1 MATTGVFRQTA
12 DVRAGQ
18 YMGTQARDKGRGEPG
33 SKEQLERY
41 YGRSE
46 HQPFVNPYH
55 GRPVIDQTL
64 GDQFGEPRYEL
75 DVGLQVKNII
85 MADAEQPWMTIIM
98 PLQNTDA
105 LTITGTEWYY
115 NRRLPRPTPYHAP
128 SPYVTEE
135 YRKFYGQVQRYGES
149 IRMESD
155 FYHTEAGMQNF
166 ILKLT
171 GIASDMIEGIR
182 FDVLREMIRAIEEF
196 KRYYAVHTYTEN
208 PSKDIMS
215 RVALFAALN
224 KAPTKENQLGVTI
237 ERLERALHDV
247 VPGPYEVIVPPE
259 WGIFIHM
266 INQTPAPQ
274 PYVIM
279 SDVFVENGPSPK
291 GIIGRNRY
299 WEYPDVVVE
308 TGAPRL
314 RLLDRKTIVAE
325 YYRNQF
331 KDRGSDLC
339 VKLTGLLASDKDP
352 DRMRNIVVYSADE
365 NKYIEVHLEDMV
377 RASCVVPDYYK
388 TGSVGDRR
396 GHGSKYRQLKDMYN
410 EMGYKGSDA
419 KKYFHPSGDVPGGL
433 YGKRGDHHGISG
445 SIRRAPLFLQFEPKE
460 IAKSHIRKVKY
471 SGESDGNVQDV
482 KDHMNQGQVLCARAM
497 RSFVTGLGATYSNG
511 MSLLE
516 ELANAPINDAW
527 VAAFVSENIH
537 NSLNF
542 NDDGGLEFPTNV
554 DVDNALIE
562 RWGDFKSFRMGKQ
575 LATESG
581 GHYILP
587 TIDTG
592 LKLPPGCDCA
602 VGLYSIKALTNETA
616 YNNETLQKIKDHIDV
631 MLTMVK
637 ACNMLPECELTNPAN
652 RNPWVRTD
660 DPVLGAFDFAYNN
673 GFRQFHPPMFVGVP
687 TRITEVNDEGLPGEN
702 VEVLSG
708 DDQESEGIF
717 DTENEDDTDVLEFS
731 AAGIPKGSVT
741 ILGLGEDVN
750 VMYVRTSLAFTPG
763 IRASLSKKTTT
774 GVREGNKETQYKTA
788 LDVPGSTST
797 MSFPAPEEEIT
808 YEELRAD
815 PEIFS
820 KIRYNVEGDI
830 SELSRSRSELTP
842 MVSGKP
848 KEFHHYSYNMIYGAT
863 SGMSRSGELPRAS
876 IGSSSSSSSTR
887 RSSSTTRRR
896 RGVGSLI
903 GSSTSRRG
911 RRREIPS
918 LSDAIDEEVA
928 SIGAEEG
935 EDYEPTRPGPTSRVG
950 RLGNEKSKVRLPGG
964 ALRYREGYR
973 MMNRFNG
980 SNFVRKMKKIS
991 AKNGDPSAFFAI
1003 ACMMSRQDRVEDLIK
1018 LVENGLHVAFDFL
1031 LFRLVELHMES
1042 AILCKAGLGVTV
1054 VNNSDYKNAETVST
1068 KTYHGHLTVHYG
1080 AKVTKRDWQLMLE
1093 DLRCNGYIQG
1103 KGSGFIMNPGD
1114 LLRSSRSTGSR
1125 NKSFICYA
1133 QPIAS
1138 PELPP
1143 MLSMS
1148 GQWEMPDVVPQNL
1161 PESGR
1166 LYHGCDWYNK
1176 LWGWHDTMVREREKQ
1191 TYFRTKGNV
1200 WPQVA
1205 FRGWHQVYSLNN
1217 GRFQIE
1223 SYGEGHLAGSD
1234 YPGAIH
1240 VLNGDS
1246 SWFNPPPMTDIEMI

>member
-1 MATTGVFRQTA
+1 
-12 DVRAGQ
+12 
-18 YMGTQARDKGRGEPG
+18 MGTQARDKGRGEPG

-196 KRYYAVHTYTEN
+196 KRYYASHTYTEN

-266 INQTPAPQ
+266 VNQTPAPQ

-352 DRMRNIVVYSADE
+352 DRMRNVVVYSADE
-365 NKYIEVHLEDMV
+365 NKFIEVHLEDMV
-377 RASCVVPDYYK
+377 RSSCVVPDYYK
-388 TGSVGDRR
+388 PGFDGDRR
-396 GHGSKYRQLKDMYN
+396 GHGSKYRKLKDMYDA
-410 EMGYKGSDA
+410 MGDKGSDA

-445 SIRRAPLFLQFEPKE
+445 GIRRAPLFLQFEPKD

-497 RSFVTGLGATYSNG
+497 RSFVTGLGAAYNNG
-511 MSLLE
+511 MALLE
-516 ELANAPINDAW
+516 ELGNAPINDAW
-527 VAAFVSENIH
+527 IAAFVSENIH
-537 NSLNF
+537 NSVNAT
-542 NDDGGLEFPTNV
+542 GGRYEFDETVGVDPALTN
-554 DVDNALIE
+554 
-562 RWGDFKSFRMGKQ
+562 RWGAYRSLSMGAQ
-575 LATESG
+575 LATEAG

-587 TIDTG
+587 SIDTG

-602 VGLYSIKALTNETA
+602 VGLYSIKALTNETS

-673 GFRQFHPPMFVGVP
+673 GFRQSHPPMFVGVP
-687 TRITEVNDEGLPGEN
+687 TSIFEVTEEGTAGEAQELATFEEGEDEGSVDDAEDYL
-702 VEVLSG
+702 LS
-708 DDQESEGIF
+708 E
-717 DTENEDDTDVLEFS
+717 
-731 AAGIPKGSVT
+731 AGVPKGSVT
-741 ILGLGEDVN
+741 ILGLGDDVR
-750 VMYVRTSLAFTPG
+750 VSYVRTALAFTPG
-763 IRASLSKKTTT
+763 VRSSLAKGTTY
-774 GVREGNKETQYKTA
+774 GVREGDRGAQYKRPIDTA
-788 LDVPGSTST
+788 APAT
-797 MSFPAPEEEIT
+797 MSFPTLASDEDIT

-820 KIRYNVEGDI
+820 KIRYNVEGDT
-830 SELSRSRSELTP
+830 SDLNRRRSELTP
-842 MVSGKP
+842 MVSGKA
-848 KEFHHYSYNMIYGAT
+848 KEFHHYSYNMMYGSAA
-863 SGMSRSGELPRAS
+863 GMSRSGELPRAS
-876 IGSSSSSSSTR
+876 IGSSSTR
-887 RSSSTTRRR
+887 RSSSTTRNR

-918 LSDAIDEEVA
+918 LSDAMDEEGA
-928 SIGAEEG
+928 SIDPIGAEEA
-935 EDYEPTRPGPTSRVG
+935 EYYDDHPGPATRVG
-950 RLGNEKSKVRLPGG
+950 KTGGKSVLAGG
-964 ALRYREGYR
+964 RYREGYR

-1003 ACMMSRQDRVEDLIK
+1003 ACMMSRQDRVEDLMK

-1031 LFRLVELHMES
+1031 LFRLIELHMES

-1138 PELPP
+1138 PELSP
-1143 MLSMS
+1143 MLSLS

-1161 PESGR
+1161 PEAGR
-1166 LYHGCDWYNK
+1166 LYHGSDWYNR
-1176 LWGWHDTMVREREKQ
+1176 LWGWHDAMVREREKQ
-1191 TYFRTKGNV
+1191 TYFRTKGNI

-1234 YPGAIH
+1234 YPGAVH